1 MQKFGA
7 IMNLFEDGFKKY
19 LEVFHSTLEST
30 AKEFLK
36 NELQKEVLHIS
47 LLPADITGYLS
58 TQYGIAIEYE
68 PSDKTII
75 SVKRGSARVEDLL
88 VKAPR
93 SLREMAPF
101 VKNSST
107 NTLFHSCSFS
117 GKFPFRLEGA
127 DASLFLYKVDFMA
140 QNWKQYVHFA
150 EIYANRSKKFWS
162 IENAVSRA
170 KDEVLSALVES
181 NRAAERSVSID
192 EYISKY
198 KKKTVLVLGDY
209 GKEGLKRLNMILG
222 VLSDIGY
229 EPLLLKNIPDSV
241 YQDLSQK
248 VVAIGSIVRFIVVDD
263 SSKSGHLTEINI
275 CKQNNWVTILL
286 RVEGGNSSWM
296 SAGISQHS
304 RDMLEK
310 SYSLS
315 DAKPAISEAV
325 VWAENKLNELKSR
338 FADIYPWRIQ
348 SANQANSADA
358 KSRAAD

>member
-1 MQKFGA
+1 
-7 IMNLFEDGFKKY
+7 
-19 LEVFHSTLEST
+19 
-30 AKEFLK
+30 
-36 NELQKEVLHIS
+36 
-47 LLPADITGYLS
+47 
-58 TQYGIAIEYE
+58 
-68 PSDKTII
+68 
-75 SVKRGSARVEDLL
+75 
-88 VKAPR
+88 
-93 SLREMAPF
+93 MAPF
-101 VKNSST
+101 VKNSGE

-127 DASLFLYKVDFMA
+127 DASLFLYKVDFID

-162 IENAVSRA
+162 AENAVSRA

-198 KKKTVLVLGDY
+198 KKKTILVLGDY
-209 GKEGLKRLNMILG
+209 EKEGLKRLNMISG

-229 EPLLLKNIPDSV
+229 EPLLVKNIPDSV

-263 SSKSGHLTEINI
+263 SSKSGHLTEIDI

-286 RVEGGNSSWM
+286 RAEGGNSSWM
-296 SAGISQHS
+296 SAGVSQHS
-304 RDMLEK
+304 RVIHEK

-315 DAKPAISEAV
+315 DAKPAIIEAV
-325 VWAENKLNELKSR
+325 GWAENKLNELKSR

-348 SANQANSADA
+348 SANQANAADA
-358 KSRAAD
+358 KSHAAD